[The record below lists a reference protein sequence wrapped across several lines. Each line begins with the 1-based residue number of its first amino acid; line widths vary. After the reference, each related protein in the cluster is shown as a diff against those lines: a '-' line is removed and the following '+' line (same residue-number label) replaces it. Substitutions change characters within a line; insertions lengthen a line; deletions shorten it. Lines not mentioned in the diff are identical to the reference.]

1 VISSGAGGAN
11 KTEGGE
17 KLEDISVNGAA
28 AGADNGCDGGGI
40 VRIKSYE
47 FVEWRMRSRI

>member
-1 VISSGAGGAN
+1 VISSGARGAN

-17 KLEDISVNGAA
+17 KLEDISFNGAA
-28 AGADNGCDGGGI
+28 AGTDNGGDGRGI

-47 FVEWRMRSRI
+47 FMEWGMR